1 MSYDRHDV
9 PLRHLKF
16 KRSWTMRIPTTAT
29 IIALLATSALAGPA
43 VTVTEITIPDM
54 PLATVT
60 YPGGK
65 SMELNLGIG
74 SAAWR
79 DAKDSAGVIW
89 TITDRGPNFDCEGI
103 EEFTGLAVEKLCAGD
118 DKAKNFPLP
127 TFAVTIA
134 KIEIGA
140 DNTAKILE
148 TIPLKG
154 KSGKPVS
161 GLPFTSGALKLEAA
175 YDLNGAAIKG
185 DPSGLDTETL
195 ARLPDGSFIIGEE
208 YGSSL
213 VDVAA
218 DGTVIRR
225 HVPAGIEAELKSAD
239 YDVVGTLPA
248 IIAKRTLNR
257 GIENVAVSADGTLL
271 YVLMQSPLANPD
283 NDAYKKSA
291 ATRLW
296 KIERASGKIIG
307 EYVYMLDEATSF
319 ATDNKKEPQKQNA
332 VRLSEMVA
340 LSADKLMVI
349 ERISKT
355 TKFYSI
361 DLASGT
367 PLDASYDDTAT
378 TPSLEQMTAA
388 EIETK
393 GIKPLAKTLLLNSD
407 DLENMPKKV
416 EAAAVMSP
424 TEMIILS
431 DSDFGIE
438 GDKTQIRRITFS
450 EPVLQ

>member
-1 MSYDRHDV
+1 
-9 PLRHLKF
+9 
-16 KRSWTMRIPTTAT
+16 MRLISTAAILT
-29 IIALLATSALAGPA
+29 LLATTALAAPA
-43 VTVTEITIPDM
+43 VTVTEIKAPDL
-54 PLATVT
+54 PLPDAV

-65 SMELNLGIG
+65 TLKLNLGIG

-79 DAKDSAGVIW
+79 DPSDPAGVIW
-89 TITDRGPNFDCEGI
+89 TVTDRGPNFDCAGI
-103 EEFTGLAVEKLCAGD
+103 EEFTGLDLNKLCNGD
-118 DKAKNFPLP
+118 DKAKNFPLLS
-127 TFAVTIA
+127 FAVTIS
-134 KIEIGA
+134 KIEVGA
-140 DNTAKILE
+140 DNTAKLLE
-148 TIPLKG
+148 SFSLKG

-161 GLPFTSGALKLEAA
+161 GLPFTSNNFKLEAA
-175 YDLNGAAIKG
+175 YDVNGALIAG

-213 VDVAA
+213 VEVAA
-218 DGTVIRR
+218 DGTVTRR
-225 HVPAGIEAELKSAD
+225 HVPAGVETELKTAD
-239 YDVVGTLPA
+239 YEVVGSLPA

-257 GIENVAVSADGTLL
+257 GIENVAVTADGATL

-296 KIERASGKIIG
+296 KIERTTGKVLG

-319 ATDNKKEPQKQNA
+319 AADNKKEAQKQNA

-340 LSADKLMVI
+340 LGPDRLMVV

-355 TKFYSI
+355 TKFYAVN
-361 DLASGT
+361 LADAT
-367 PLDASYDDTAT
+367 PLDATFDDLAT
-378 TPSLEQMTAA
+378 SPSLEQLSAA
-388 EIETK
+388 EIEAK

-407 DLENMPKKV
+407 DVENMPKKV
-416 EAAAVMSP
+416 EAAAIMSP
-424 TEMIILS
+424 TEMIVLS

-438 GDKTQIRRITFS
+438 GDETQIRRITFS